1 MSNRKLNTTEK
12 IMFTAIFM
20 GFMGLGTAFVWTF
33 HEVGSLRF
41 PWEKS
46 SENLPPHTVASR
58 VSLGGNGER
67 IQINSLDP
75 QLSKSDCEKL
85 ANHYKPQA
93 GQISIHK
100 PSSMLKRLNPTAT
113 EDQLMQPFCVNNLD
127 GRDVFFNDYF
137 FEAKKLA
144 EVSSTNETQI
154 VCNKFKLITK
164 IKGSTLDFSIDTDLP
179 DNTLVIVRVSRSYLE
194 KGNPETYSADYF
206 LETSTIGKW
215 KSKQS
220 ISIASEKWKMALK
233 VKQQEMSKI
242 GLGFDV
248 ASISNKIEVRM
259 VVPINQPDPKF
270 GNQNQ
275 NLTGK
280 AVKTK
285 DIRVIE
291 DEIEINK
298 PL

>member
-1 MSNRKLNTTEK
+1 
-12 IMFTAIFM
+12 
-20 GFMGLGTAFVWTF
+20 
-33 HEVGSLRF
+33 
-41 PWEKS
+41 
-46 SENLPPHTVASR
+46 
-58 VSLGGNGER
+58 
-67 IQINSLDP
+67 
-75 QLSKSDCEKL
+75 
-85 ANHYKPQA
+85 
-93 GQISIHK
+93 
-100 PSSMLKRLNPTAT
+100 
-113 EDQLMQPFCVNNLD
+113 
-127 GRDVFFNDYF
+127 
-137 FEAKKLA
+137 
-144 EVSSTNETQI
+144 
-154 VCNKFKLITK
+154 
-164 IKGSTLDFSIDTDLP
+164 
-179 DNTLVIVRVSRSYLE
+179 
-194 KGNPETYSADYF
+194 
-206 LETSTIGKW
+206 
-215 KSKQS
+215 
-220 ISIASEKWKMALK
+220 MALK